1 MRRSRHVLTCLGPSL
16 SSDVLSKLF
25 GALASEK
32 IDVESLATLAP
43 LRCVQIR
50 VSSLTSHD
58 PVRLSRTLSGAVA
71 PWGNDLVVQTEPIH
85 RTPKRLLFLDMDSTL
100 VQVEGIDELA
110 REAGVGAHVAGITRR
125 AMNGELPFP
134 EALRERVRL
143 LKGLPVS
150 ALAKVWKNTP
160 LTQGAQT
167 LIRVFKAN
175 GGKVAVLSG
184 GFDYFSL
191 RLQKQLKL
199 DAAHANQLEIQNG
212 RLTGELLGDIV
223 DGTRKLAHMQAIMKK
238 ERASRSEVVAIGDG
252 ANDLPMILHAG
263 LGIAFNAKPKVREQ
277 APCNLTQP
285 TLADVLFLLG
295 GVQIVDK

>member
-1 MRRSRHVLTCLGPSL
+1 MRRSYYVLNCLGPAVPSDAL
-16 SSDVLSKLF
+16 SALF

-32 IDVESLATLAP
+32 IDAGWIDTLVP
-43 LRCVQIR
+43 LRCVQMR
-50 VSSLTSHD
+50 FSSLAQHD
-58 PVRLSRTLSGAVA
+58 VARLSRTLSAAVT
-71 PWGNDLVVQTEPIH
+71 PWGNDVIVQTEAIYQ
-85 RTPKRLLFLDMDSTL
+85 TPKRLLFLDMDSTL

-110 REAGVGAHVAGITRR
+110 REAGVGEHVAGITRR
-125 AMNGELPFP
+125 AMNGEISFP

-150 ALAKVWKNTP
+150 ALAKVWKNTS
-160 LTQGAQT
+160 LTPGAQT
-167 LIRVFKAN
+167 LIRAFKAN

-184 GFDYFSL
+184 GFDYFAD
-191 RLQKQLKL
+191 RLEKQLKL
-199 DAAHANQLEIQNG
+199 DAAHANRLEIKNG
-212 RLTGELLGDIV
+212 RLTGEVLGEIV
-223 DGTRKLAHMQAIMKK
+223 DGARKLAHMKAIIKK

-285 TLADVLFLLG
+285 TLADVLFLFGARGLG
-295 GVQIVDK
+295 